1 MPRESPSAEPEEPGA
16 KGATLAVPSADDA
29 PQGGGR
35 GRRGARPGRARAGA
49 NAPRRRHRLDAVTV
63 EERAAPH
70 VDDPALLRLEE
81 RAAQEAP
88 DQLSLF
94 APGPGGRFTPLLGGL
109 PPLEPGSS
117 LELARA
123 WYRRELEQGKRPRN
137 TVESYCYD
145 LAVLESLIGPK
156 PIDAIDRADIARY
169 LGEANSRSTRKR
181 RLTSARRFFRYLI
194 EDARVLGADPTAG
207 YYPHTIQ
214 LRSPVPLFAAEQE
227 ALLAAARDD
236 EPWSAPA
243 IWLMLRLGLS
253 RGELLALRRDHI
265 DLADPQRP
273 VVFVFYDDVT
283 KRGKER
289 KLAADAE
296 FAGLYAA
303 YLEAKAPVDVLFPYG
318 PQAVNGMVDRVRR
331 AAGIR
336 KDVTPQTLRNT
347 YAVEKAKQGAD
358 EAQLLALL
366 GLADDPRNRMSVRRY
381 IKLAEPPL

>member
-1 MPRESPSAEPEEPGA
+1 MARKAKAVQATGA
-16 KGATLAVPSADDA
+16 VADGATE
-29 PQGGGR
+29 R
-35 GRRGARPGRARAGA
+35 GRR
-49 NAPRRRHRLDAVTV
+49 RLDGVT
-63 EERAAPH
+63 EAERRVPH
-70 VDDPALLRLEE
+70 TDDPALRAMEE
-81 RAAQEAP
+81 QAAEEAP
-88 DQLSLF
+88 DQLALF
-94 APGPGGRFTPLLGGL
+94 APGAGGKFTPLLGGFAAL
-109 PPLEPGSS
+109 RAGSS

-145 LAVLESLIGPK
+145 LVVMEGLIGSK
-156 PIDAIDRADIARY
+156 PIDAIDRSDIARY

-181 RLTSARRFFRYLI
+181 RLTSARRFFRWLI

-214 LRSPVPLFAAEQE
+214 LRSPIPLFAAEQE
-227 ALLAAARDD
+227 ALMAAARAD
-236 EPWSAPA
+236 EAWSGPA

-265 DLADPQRP
+265 DLAEPERP
-273 VVFVFYDDVT
+273 VIFVFYEDVT

-289 KLAADAE
+289 KLAADEVFAE
-296 FAGLYAA
+296 LYVA
-303 YLEAKAPVDVLFPYG
+303 YLEAKAPIDVLFPYG
-318 PQAVNGMVDRVRR
+318 PQAVNGMVDRVRC

-336 KDVTPQTLRNT
+336 KEVTPQTLRNT
-347 YAVEKAKQGAD
+347 YAVERAKEGAD

-381 IKLAEPPL
+381 LKLAEPPL